1 MPPLTAEPHS
11 PADPVTLLEVGCP
24 DSCHSSI
31 FFPASIILLI
41 LLKVHEMVLIVYV
54 TQLPVITL
62 EPLRAWQIIVL
73 NSKANEPKMADGEA
87 LAHRSLDGFF

>member
-1 MPPLTAEPHS
+1 
-11 PADPVTLLEVGCP
+11 
-24 DSCHSSI
+24 
-31 FFPASIILLI
+31 
-41 LLKVHEMVLIVYV
+41 MVLIVYV

-87 LAHRSLDGFF
+87 LAHRNLDGFI